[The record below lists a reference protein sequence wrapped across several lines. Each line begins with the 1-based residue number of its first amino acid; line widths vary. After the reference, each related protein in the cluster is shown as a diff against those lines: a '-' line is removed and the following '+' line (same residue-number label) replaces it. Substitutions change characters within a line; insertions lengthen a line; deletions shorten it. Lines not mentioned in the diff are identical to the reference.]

1 MLPTDELAQGPD
13 TEFTYWL
20 TSMLSPGID
29 ELGFRLIYA
38 VPQCSRGVD
47 TSVNPSLFGLPMRIL
62 LFFVVYLCVASGYL
76 LYAWDHWGTLPTG
89 ISAFMREQV
98 DTDHENSL
106 IELFSATAWMI
117 ATVLFAR
124 RFVITWKAGG
134 NEWVCRWI
142 LCFALLS
149 LVAFGEEISWG
160 THWTGPDRFSDYVN
174 SQWSIHNQSIGSLKL
189 VHYTNLAFYAGMLF
203 LWVAL
208 PVMKDRPPLRR
219 WTAFVSMPIPS
230 RMTRQFFVV
239 NTITYLVLDRI
250 FNVGHVY
257 EASTGVVAILVAI
270 TMRDDDGRDAHPT

>member
-1 MLPTDELAQGPD
+1 MIRVPLGHRSGALPASVRSHYGDTVRAIGALRTTSCACRSCGPRSVGRSIGSANSEHAPLAA
-13 TEFTYWL
+13 TCER
-20 TSMLSPGID
+20 
-29 ELGFRLIYA
+29 RLA
-38 VPQCSRGVD
+38 GHRARKRS
-47 TSVNPSLFGLPMRIL
+47 
-62 LFFVVYLCVASGYL
+62 SG
-76 LYAWDHWGTLPTG
+76 WRQ
-89 ISAFMREQV
+89 ISMREQV

-160 THWTGPDRFSDYVN
+160 THWTGPDRFSDFVN